1 MAGAMKGINK
11 DPTTNEEEGEEEQAE
26 KNDFEDTT

>member
-1 MAGAMKGINK
+1 MAGAIKGINENA
-11 DPTTNEEEGEEEQAE
+11 TTNEEEGEEEQAE